1 MPKLP
6 KRLTRSEERR
16 RRALI
21 QLVERIVRE
30 SGSLDAI
37 GFRADQWVDQWV
49 QTPLLALG
57 GRTPSDMLKT
67 RGGLAIVTRILE
79 QVQSGAYA

>member
-1 MPKLP
+1 LP
-6 KRLTRSEERR
+6 KPLTRSEEMKRQT
-16 RRALI
+16 LI

-30 SGSLDAI
+30 SGSEHAI
-37 GFRADQWVDQWV
+37 KFRADQWVDRWV
-49 QTPLLALG
+49 QTPLFALG
-57 GRTPSDMLKT
+57 GRTPSEMLRT